1 MKIYCMS
8 DIHGCYSA
16 LCDALEL
23 VIDHLDEPDT
33 KLIFLGDYIHGG
45 EDNIAVL
52 KKIMGLQNIYGHRKV
67 VALLGNHEEMVM
79 SGFSAGKA
87 DKLRKA
93 MGKKKLDVMR
103 ELQED
108 WNNGAVE
115 NGYSLDIAKEIWED
129 AEKFAKY
136 AFNKSHSAAYA
147 LLVMRTAYLKA
158 HYPNEYMA
166 AVLSSY
172 MGNNDRLI
180 KYIASC
186 NRSGIPVLPPDVNS
200 SNLEFT
206 PLEEGIRFG
215 LAGVRGVG
223 EKVAQ
228 CIIDEREKNGEFT
241 SLHDFVNRVDSSAYN
256 RKTLEA
262 LVKSGAFDSTGYTRK
277 QLMHL
282 IDETSLLESAAK
294 RQKDKA
300 AGQLDM
306 FSMFSDV
313 DESFKDDIPEPDG
326 VEWDKKT
333 LLAFE
338 KDILKMYVS
347 DHPLRRYENYL
358 SRTMKYTLGE
368 LSEREQ
374 GIKSAT
380 FAGMVSET
388 NVRRTKRGTLM
399 ASFTLEDTSGHV
411 ECVCFNYDKFKEA
424 IQEDAIIT
432 CKGKFEVSDRGSQ
445 IIVYEA
451 ALLELS
457 DEDANVAPLQFE
469 LSIATR
475 ELDSVT
481 SDKLMRILK
490 DHPGKD
496 PVVLYVR
503 QADGRRMRA
512 ELPMTADSGNQHL
525 KAHLYDLFGRTV
537 WRAS

>member
-1 MKIYCMS
+1 MQVS
-8 DIHGCYSA
+8 
-16 LCDALEL
+16 
-23 VIDHLDEPDT
+23 
-33 KLIFLGDYIHGG
+33 
-45 EDNIAVL
+45 
-52 KKIMGLQNIYGHRKV
+52 
-67 VALLGNHEEMVM
+67 MVM

-457 DEDANVAPLQFE
+457 DEDANVAPLQLE

-512 ELPMTADSGNQHL
+512 ELPMTADSSNQHL